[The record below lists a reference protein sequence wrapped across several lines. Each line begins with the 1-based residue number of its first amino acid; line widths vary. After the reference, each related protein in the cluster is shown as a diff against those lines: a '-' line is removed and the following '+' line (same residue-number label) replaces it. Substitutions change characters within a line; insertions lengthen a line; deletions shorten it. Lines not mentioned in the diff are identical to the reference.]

1 MIEPPDP
8 DLPNGEPSRPPVLDK
23 MDALLSRHRPTRA
36 PFPVLTEPVEPVAPP
51 AETRP
56 LPKPVIRPKS
66 RDFPSLLD
74 PDAPPVSDRQ
84 RLLLPERPPELEV
97 MLDLDV
103 PVLSAEAPKAT
114 SVAPV
119 EPMAPVSVA
128 PVVTPPVLPS
138 RVDLEA
144 TTVLELQWEDAELHL
159 QPLELDIP
167 EEWVSAPVV
176 TPVTAPPA
184 PVAAAPDLLPVESAP
199 PPELAHVEEAPP
211 EVLPATDG
219 VDESPVEPVLAL
231 EAVPEVEPVWELEL
245 EDVLA
250 EAAAPVVVAEDLA
263 RDSEPIM
270 AEPPEPAPAPI
281 VDIPVL
287 TELMIEH
294 DEADTPL
301 PPAHEREQW
310 VAELVDEVMVGLAPR
325 IAALVRAQLG
335 LQIGGLM
342 KTVTDKVSEQLL
354 ADWRDEL
361 QHKVE
366 QRLAAQSSP
375 HDSASGS

>member
-36 PFPVLTEPVEPVAPP
+36 PFPVLTEPVEAQVEPRPV
-51 AETRP
+51 
-56 LPKPVIRPKS
+56 PKPLIRPKS

-74 PDAPPVSDRQ
+74 PDAPPVRDSQ
-84 RLLLPERPPELEV
+84 RLPLPERPPELEV

-103 PVLSAEAPKAT
+103 PVLAPDLPKPASPADPQPVLLAPP
-114 SVAPV
+114 SVAP
-119 EPMAPVSVA
+119 MT
-128 PVVTPPVLPS
+128 VTPPVLPS
-138 RVDLEA
+138 GADLEA

-167 EEWVSAPVV
+167 DEWVSAPMAPSVV
-176 TPVTAPPA
+176 TPIPEPVSVPLPAVSAQALPERGDTKPADIPPA
-184 PVAAAPDLLPVESAP
+184 VEAVLDP
-199 PPELAHVEEAPP
+199 PI
-211 EVLPATDG
+211 
-219 VDESPVEPVLAL
+219 EPVLVV
-231 EAVPEVEPVWELEL
+231 EAAAEVEPVWEVEL
-245 EDVLA
+245 ETELA
-250 EAAAPVVVAEDLA
+250 REPTPLADVVAEVAAVVTEPLA
-263 RDSEPIM
+263 GEVPM
-270 AEPPEPAPAPI
+270 PEVTPAPI

-287 TELMIEH
+287 TELMVEH
-294 DEADTPL
+294 EEAGAPL
-301 PPAHEREQW
+301 LPAQEREQW
-310 VAELVDEVMVGLAPR
+310 VSELVDEVMAGLAPR

-366 QRLAAQSSP
+366 QRLAAHVP
-375 HDSASGS
+375 PRDPAV